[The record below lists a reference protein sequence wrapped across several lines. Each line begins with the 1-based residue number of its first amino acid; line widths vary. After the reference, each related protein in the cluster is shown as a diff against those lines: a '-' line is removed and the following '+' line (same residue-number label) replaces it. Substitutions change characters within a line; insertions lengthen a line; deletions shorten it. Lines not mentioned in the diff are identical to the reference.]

1 MDANRSDEASVSN
14 ARIIYI
20 LYLISL
26 VVGITGL
33 IGVVMAYIYRADA
46 PDWMQSHYGFLIRTF
61 WIGLLYVIV
70 GALLT
75 SVAVG
80 FLILLFWLVWLI
92 IRCVK
97 GLQYLERREPH
108 PDPETWMFG

>member
-1 MDANRSDEASVSN
+1 MDGNRSEEASVSN

-33 IGVVMAYIYRADA
+33 VGVVMAYIYRGDA
-46 PDWMQSHYGFLIRTF
+46 PDWMQSHYRFLVRTF
-61 WIGLLYVIV
+61 WIGLLYAVV
-70 GALLT
+70 GMLLT
-75 SVAVG
+75 PIFVG
-80 FLILLFWLVWLI
+80 FLILLFWVIWLI

-97 GLQYLERREPH
+97 GMQYLERRAPH
-108 PDPETWMFG
+108 PDPGTWMFG